1 MAYTD
6 FEFYATTYH
15 GNVVPEADFSRI
27 ADRASD
33 FLDVITFDRLIDG
46 LPDDERA
53 KTKVQKAVCA
63 VSDKMYELELA
74 DKQALSAAA
83 GGTSSGT
90 AGGTGGVN
98 AGVITSRSAGS
109 ESISYASPSE
119 MANGAKTWSAV
130 YQAAGDETLTNKLLY
145 SAAKLYL
152 MGVKDNNG
160 VNLLYAGVR

>member
-6 FEFYATTYH
+6 FTFYENTYH
-15 GNVVPEADFSRI
+15 GNVIPADDFERI

-33 FLDVITFDRLIDG
+33 FLDVITFDRLVGG
-46 LPDDERA
+46 LPSDERA
-53 KTKVQKAVCA
+53 ATKVQKAVCA
-63 VSDKMYELELA
+63 VSDKLYELELA

-83 GGTSSGT
+83 GGTSSSGS
-90 AGGTGGVN
+90 GGATS
-98 AGVITSRSAGS
+98 GVITSRSAGS

-130 YQAAGDETLTNKLLY
+130 YQAAGDEEATNNLLY

>member
-1 MAYTD
+1 MAYAD

-15 GNVVPEADFSRI
+15 GNVVPEADFPRI

-46 LPDDERA
+46 LPDNDRA

-63 VSDKMYELELA
+63 VAEKLYELELA

-83 GGTSSGT
+83 GGTSSSGP
-90 AGGTGGVN
+90 GGATS
-98 AGVITSRSAGS
+98 GVITSRSAGS

-130 YQAAGDETLTNKLLY
+130 YQAAGDETLTNNLLY
-145 SAAKLYL
+145 SAARLYL
-152 MGVKDNNG
+152 TGVKNDEG
-160 VNLLYAGVR
+160 GLLLYAGL

>member
-6 FEFYATTYH
+6 FEFYATIYH
-15 GNVVPEADFSRI
+15 GNVVPEADFPRI
-27 ADRASD
+27 AARASD
-33 FLDVITFDRLIDG
+33 FLDVITFDRLADG
-46 LPDDERA
+46 LPSDERA
-53 KTKVQKAVCA
+53 AAKVQKAVCA
-63 VSDKMYELELA
+63 VADKLYELELA

-83 GGTSSGT
+83 GGTSSSGS
-90 AGGTGGVN
+90 GGATS
-98 AGVITSRSAGS
+98 GVITSRSAGS

-145 SAAKLYL
+145 NAAKLYL

>member
-33 FLDVITFDRLIDG
+33 FLDVITFDRLVDG

-63 VSDKMYELELA
+63 VSDKLYELELA
-74 DKQALSAAA
+74 EKQANAAA
-83 GGTSSGT
+83 QAGGSSGT
-90 AGGTGGVN
+90 SGGATSG
-98 AGVITSRSAGS
+98 IISSRSAGS
-109 ESISYASPSE
+109 ESISYASLSDT
-119 MANGAKTWSAV
+119 ASGAKNWSAV
-130 YQAAGDETLTNKLLY
+130 YQAAGDETLTNNLLY
-145 SAAKLYL
+145 SAARLYL
-152 MGVKDNNG
+152 TGVRDDKG
-160 VNLLYAGVR
+160 VLLLYAGL

>member
-15 GNVVPEADFSRI
+15 GNVVPEADFPRI

-46 LPDDERA
+46 LPDNDRA

-63 VSDKMYELELA
+63 VAEKLYELELA

-83 GGTSSGT
+83 GGTSSSGS
-90 AGGTGGVN
+90 GGATS
-98 AGVITSRSAGS
+98 GVITSRSAGS
-109 ESISYASPSE
+109 ESISDASPSE
-119 MANGAKTWSAV
+119 RANGAKTWSAV
-130 YQAAGDETLTNKLLY
+130 YQAAGDETLTNNLLY
-145 SAAKLYL
+145 SAARLYL
-152 MGVKDNNG
+152 TGVRDDNG
-160 VNLLYAGVR
+160 ELLMFAGVR

>member
-15 GNVVPEADFSRI
+15 GNVVPEADFPRI

-33 FLDVITFDRLIDG
+33 FLDTITFDRLVDG
-46 LPDDERA
+46 LPSDERA
-53 KTKVQKAVCA
+53 AAKVQKAVCA
-63 VSDKMYELELA
+63 VADKLYELELA

-83 GGTSSGT
+83 GGTSSSGS
-90 AGGTGGVN
+90 GGATS
-98 AGVITSRSAGS
+98 GVITSRSAGS